1 MRVLDHLRP
10 KVILAR
16 PAPAVYAVIYAD
28 AFFLEGETRHKAGAV
43 PATARASRAAPASN
57 GWGFVVRLGDRVF
70 FDHGVVD
77 ARTIAAVASHRAF
90 IYLLEIVAQV
100 MAQVALARF
109 LPPAFVAVIDNEAGR
124 FALANGYGRDSS
136 VNGVL
141 AAYWALAAL
150 QGWDPHFER
159 VSSKAN
165 VSDAVSRED
174 FSRADAE
181 GWTRLPSPA
190 SRVYE
195 LLALTATDLDFAV
208 GTAASEL
215 LRASCSG
222 LPGAAGA

>member
-1 MRVLDHLRP
+1 
-10 KVILAR
+10 
-16 PAPAVYAVIYAD
+16 
-28 AFFLEGETRHKAGAV
+28 
-43 PATARASRAAPASN
+43 
-57 GWGFVVRLGDRVF
+57 VVRLGGRVF
-70 FDHGVVD
+70 YDHGVVD
-77 ARTIAAVASHRAF
+77 ATTISAFASRRAF

-109 LPPAFVAVIDNEAGR
+109 LPPSFVAFIDNEAGR
-124 FALANGYGRDSS
+124 FALAKGYGRDMS

-141 AAYWALAAL
+141 AAYWALAAM

-159 VSSKAN
+159 VTSKAN

-174 FSRADAE
+174 FSRAVAE
-181 GWTRLPSPA
+181 GWVRLPSPA
-190 SRVYE
+190 RLVYE
-195 LLALTATDLDFAV
+195 LLAKTATDLDFAV